1 MTEKQKE
8 VIKAMQGMTYLEWVK
23 LSHVINVRFEA
34 EANAIKNELV
44 IAEPGIIAAKY
55 KQLY

>member
-23 LSHVINVRFEA
+23 LSHVINIQFDA
-34 EANAIKNELV
+34 EASEIKNALEFHDLEV
-44 IAEPGIIAAKY
+44 IEAKY
-55 KQLY
+55 ERLF

>member
-23 LSHVINVRFEA
+23 LSHVINIRFDMEA
-34 EANAIKNELV
+34 SSIKNALEVSDPEV
-44 IAEPGIIAAKY
+44 IETKY
-55 KQLY
+55 ERLF

>member
-23 LSHVINVRFEA
+23 LYQVINIQFDA
-34 EANAIKNELV
+34 DASGIKNALQIPNPEV
-44 IAEPGIIAAKY
+44 ISTEY
-55 KQLY
+55 ERLF

>member
-23 LSHVINVRFEA
+23 LSHVINMNFETEGKCLKNA
-34 EANAIKNELV
+34 LKIANPETIETQ
-44 IAEPGIIAAKY
+44 Y
-55 KQLY
+55 KQTL

>member
-23 LSHVINVRFEA
+23 LSHVINVRFDT

>member
-23 LSHVINVRFEA
+23 LSHVINVRFNTDALALKNKLAVVNPEVA
-34 EANAIKNELV
+34 ETEYERLF
-44 IAEPGIIAAKY
+44 
-55 KQLY
+55 